1 MEIRHNYTIFAQRL
15 DPHYFIMDERTIN
28 EQHNSI
34 IALLKG
40 KRLKEAQTQLTALL
54 DNCPDWT
61 LHNRLEQA
69 QTSYGYMLQYMKQGI
84 DDPERSK
91 LYTKLLTETWTIAD
105 QVRLIL
111 LDETVSGYYQTLH
124 YRNRHTAVRP
134 DECLHALETFQDDI
148 AVCRLIA
155 DNNQNLIHLQKR
167 HEETN
172 QKLFQAIWGNSEWT
186 AEESGQ
192 MQAFLISEL
201 LRPIDLC
208 LVVSAVTMSL
218 QGCFDIRKCLWL
230 LEACQHKETA
240 VSQRALTGLLLT
252 LNTYPDRCQL
262 YPELQSRITLSDE
275 NGWLGK
281 ELNRISLQLLQSQ
294 ETEKIDKKMREEI
307 IPEMI
312 KNVSMFKGM
321 KLGLEETADENDRNP
336 DWEKTFEKSGL
347 GDKIREMNEMQMEGA
362 DIYMS
367 TFAQLKSGPF
377 FGQLSNW
384 FYPFDLLHSSVSA
397 LFGSP
402 ATGENAVLNVILQSG
417 FFCNSDKYSLCFTMT
432 QLPPSQRNLMLHQ
445 LTPQELNDMMD
456 NEQAKTMKQ
465 YAERPEVISNQ
476 YIHDLYRFFK
486 LNQRRREFND
496 PFKEDFAFYDLP
508 VLKGI
513 LDTSEL
519 LGTIAD
525 FHFRKEHYPEA
536 LTLYKRLEADNQ
548 THSDLFQ
555 KIGYCLQKEKK
566 YAEAIEAYRKA
577 DILKPDH
584 LWTIRHL
591 ATCYRQMHN
600 FGMALEYYRKAE
612 TIQPEN
618 ANILFFVGSCH
629 AELEE
634 YKDALQYFFK
644 MDFLDNH
651 SIKAWRGIAWCS
663 FMTEKYEQAEKYYQ
677 KLLQDEQVLAT
688 DWLNAGHVAW
698 VQHKTDVA
706 ADCYGKAIAMCG
718 NKTDFLDLFDKDRDI
733 LVRHGIREE
742 DIPLMADIA
751 N

>member
-1 MEIRHNYTIFAQRL
+1 
-15 DPHYFIMDERTIN
+15 MDERTIN
-28 EQHNSI
+28 EQHNCI

-40 KRLKEAQTQLTALL
+40 KRLKEAQTQLTAML
-54 DNCPDWT
+54 DSCPDWT

-69 QTSYGYMLQYMKQGI
+69 QTSYSYMLQYMKQDI
-84 DDPERSK
+84 EDPERSK
-91 LYTKLLTETWTIAD
+91 LYTKLLIETWTIAD
-105 QVRLIL
+105 QIQLIL
-111 LDETVSGYYQTLH
+111 LDETTSGYYQTLH
-124 YRNRHTAVRP
+124 YKSRHTAICL
-134 DECLHALETFQDDI
+134 DEYLHALETFQDDV
-148 AVCRLIA
+148 AVCQLIA
-155 DNNQNLIHLQKR
+155 DNNQNLSHLQKR

-186 AEESGQ
+186 AEESAQ
-192 MQAFLISEL
+192 SQTFLTSEL

-218 QGCFDIRKCLWL
+218 QACFDIRKCLWL
-230 LEACQHKETA
+230 LEACQHKEMA

-252 LNTYPDRCQL
+252 LNTYPDRCLL
-262 YPELQSRITLSDE
+262 YPELQSRISLADE

-312 KNVSMFKGM
+312 KNVNMIKGM

-336 DWEKTFEKSGL
+336 DWEKAFEKSGL

-377 FGQLSNW
+377 FSQLFNW

-397 LFGSP
+397 LFGSS

-417 FFCNSDKYSLCFTMT
+417 FFCNSDKYSLCFTMA

-486 LNQRRREFND
+486 LNQRRREFDD
-496 PFKEDFAFYDLP
+496 PFKDDFAFYDLP
-508 VLKGI
+508 LLKGI
-513 LDTSEL
+513 LDKPEL
-519 LGTIAD
+519 LATIAD

-536 LTLYKRLEADNQ
+536 LALYKRLESDNK
-548 THSDLFQ
+548 THADLFQ

-566 YAEAIEAYRKA
+566 YAEAIKAYQKA

-600 FGMALEYYRKAE
+600 FSRALEYYRKAE
-612 TIQPEN
+612 SIQPEN
-618 ANILFFVGSCH
+618 ANILFFAGSCH

-634 YKDALQYFFK
+634 YKEALQYFFK
-644 MDFLDNH
+644 IDFLDSH
-651 SIKAWRGIAWCS
+651 SVKAWRGIAWCS
-663 FMTEKYEQAEKYYQ
+663 FMTEKYEQSEKYYQ
-677 KLLQDEQVLAT
+677 KLLQDKQVLAT

-698 VQHKTDVA
+698 VQHKTNVA
-706 ADCYGKAIAMCG
+706 AERYGKMIAMCG
-718 NKTDFLDLFDKDRDI
+718 SKADFLDLFNKDRDI